1 MTIRGLHIIVDIT
14 EKGRANRE
22 ELRKRSFALYRELAQ
37 IEPLDFEDEVQHAMH
52 LEHMKDLWDKADS
65 KEPWWA
71 GCFEEEHTYSAGW
84 YRDRCIEADNYLAA
98 RADRVLSLTRE
109 DRADLAR
116 KREMR
121 RLSEA
126 ADAAWRNRPV
136 RLIEKWQHDRMVPSD
151 A

>member
-1 MTIRGLHIIVDIT
+1 MTIRGLHYMVEIT

-37 IEPLDFEDEVQHAMH
+37 IEPLDYEDEVQHAA
-52 LEHMKDLWDKADS
+52 HMAQMQDLWGKANS

-71 GCFEEEHTYSAGW
+71 GIFEEQDGTYGAGW
-84 YRDRCIEADNYLAA
+84 CRDRCIEADNYLAA
-98 RADRVLSLTRE
+98 RADRILALTRE
-109 DRADLAR
+109 DRAELAR

-126 ADAAWRNRPV
+126 ADAVWRNRPV
-136 RLIEKWQHDRMVPSD
+136 RFIEKMDHDRMVAQP
-151 A
+151 